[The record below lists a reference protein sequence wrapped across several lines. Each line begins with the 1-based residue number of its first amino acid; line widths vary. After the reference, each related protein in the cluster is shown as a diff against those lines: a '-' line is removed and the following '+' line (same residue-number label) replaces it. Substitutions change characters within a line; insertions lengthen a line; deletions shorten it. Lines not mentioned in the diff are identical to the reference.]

1 MRVWLNANVPEC
13 ECVSASVRQCE
24 CGVSASVCEGGGGRR
39 REQGGGNREEGGGRR
54 EEGGGR
60 RGGGGREEE
69 GGRWGEGRWEVGRG
83 GGGLSQIVN
92 DIAWSHLRIGSFVAE
107 SNGYASVVKFLPLAA

>member
-1 MRVWLNANVPEC
+1 M
-13 ECVSASVRQCE
+13 
-24 CGVSASVCEGGGGRR
+24 G
-39 REQGGGNREEGGGRR
+39 
-54 EEGGGR
+54 
-60 RGGGGREEE
+60 RGG
-69 GGRWGEGRWEVGRG
+69 VGRG